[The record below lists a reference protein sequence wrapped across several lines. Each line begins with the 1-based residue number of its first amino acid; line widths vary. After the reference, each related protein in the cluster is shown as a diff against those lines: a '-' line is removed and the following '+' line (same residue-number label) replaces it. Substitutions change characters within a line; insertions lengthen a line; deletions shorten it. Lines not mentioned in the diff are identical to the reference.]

1 MKAQK
6 LPYFQTIYFI
16 DTDLPLILQVFI
28 QAWQKQVPAF
38 REKKS
43 LSHSKFAHLRFWLLL
58 EHPSKS
64 TIFRVEKD
72 SNRFFKIKICI

>member
-28 QAWQKQVPAF
+28 QA
-38 REKKS
+38 
-43 LSHSKFAHLRFWLLL
+43 
-58 EHPSKS
+58 
-64 TIFRVEKD
+64 
-72 SNRFFKIKICI
+72 